1 MKRAAIILVVLICM
15 AGLMVFIALRLQIPL
30 ATNSDFQVLYY
41 TTHGL
46 LRGIEIY
53 DQAAKIEMISEILKA
68 PLEIDFIPQFAYP
81 PWFALSTF
89 YLGWFSIQSAAVLW
103 FEINLAMLFLSIW
116 FLTEGWK
123 PLFRLLAF
131 PAGLFFYPVLG
142 ALAIGQYDFP
152 VLLGTAMLIYSL
164 RHRQAALTALGMSL
178 LTFKPH
184 LGGLILVAALIHLI
198 LRRDDL
204 GRRALRYSIV
214 AGVFFFVIGFLASS
228 TWPLAYLTSLLN
240 YRELGHI
247 TSCSECISL
256 PILLSRWLFDGQLS
270 TAAWIALL
278 LFILFLIV
286 FYLTRSLWHPHE
298 LLLTAVLLVTLL
310 VSPYLYNYDFILLLV
325 PFAILLY
332 KTSPVEKVSVAVCY
346 IAPSFALVYYGR
358 SGNPILI
365 AITGIL
371 LILLYVRAKT
381 LSLTPNG
388 VSHTIQATT
397 E

>member
-1 MKRAAIILVVLICM
+1 VKRTAIILVVLICI
-15 AGLMVFIALRLQIPL
+15 ASLMVLTALQLQIPL

-46 LRGIEIY
+46 VEGVGIY
-53 DQAAKIEMISEILKA
+53 DQTAKIQMISEILQA
-68 PLEIDFIPQFAYP
+68 PLKIDFIPQFAYP
-81 PWFALSTF
+81 PWLALSTF

-103 FEINLAMLFLSIW
+103 FEINLVMLFLSIW

-152 VLLGTAMLIYSL
+152 VLLGTSMLIYSI
-164 RHRQAALTALGMSL
+164 RHRQPVLTALGISL

-184 LGGLILVAALIHLI
+184 LGGLILVAGLIHLF
-198 LRRDDL
+198 LRRDEF
-204 GRRALRYSIV
+204 GRRAFRYSIV
-214 AGVFFFVIGFLASS
+214 AGIFLFIIGFLAGS

-240 YRELGHI
+240 YRDLGHI

-256 PILLSRWLFDGQLS
+256 PILLSRWLFDGQLA

-278 LFILFLIV
+278 LFILFVIV
-286 FYLTRSLWHPHE
+286 FYLTRSLWKPHD
-298 LLLTAVLLVTLL
+298 LLLTAALLVTLL

-332 KTSPVEKVSVAVCY
+332 KSSLVDKISVACCY
-346 IAPSFALVYYGR
+346 FVPTFALIAYGR
-358 SGNPILI
+358 SGNSLLI
-365 AITGIL
+365 VVTGIL
-371 LILLYVRAKT
+371 LLLLYLRARFR
-381 LSLTPNG
+381 SLTPDG
-388 VSHTIQATT
+388 VRHTIQTTT

>member
-1 MKRAAIILVVLICM
+1 MVL
-15 AGLMVFIALRLQIPL
+15 AALRLQMPL
-30 ATNSDFQVLYY
+30 AVNSDFQVLYY

-46 LRGIEIY
+46 VKGIGIY
-53 DQAAKIEMISEILKA
+53 DQAAKIQMISEILKA

-103 FEINLAMLFLSIW
+103 FEINLVMLFLSIW

-123 PLFRLLAF
+123 PLLRLLAF

-152 VLLGTAMLIYSL
+152 VLLGTAMLIYSI
-164 RHRQAALTALGMSL
+164 RHKQPILTALGMSL

-184 LGGLILVAALIHLI
+184 LGGLILVAGLIHLF
-198 LRRDDL
+198 LRRDAF
-204 GRRALRYSIV
+204 GRRALLYSIA
-214 AGVFFFVIGFLASS
+214 AGISLFILGFVASS
-228 TWPLAYLTSLLN
+228 TWPLAYLNSLLN

-256 PILLSRWLFDGQLS
+256 PILLSRWLFDGQLI

-278 LFILFLIV
+278 LFILFLFV
-286 FYLTRSLWHPHE
+286 FYLTRSLWKPAE
-298 LLLTAVLLVTLL
+298 LLLTGVLLVTLL

-332 KTSPVEKVSVAVCY
+332 KSNWIEKITVLLCY
-346 IAPSFALVYYGR
+346 FIPTFALIRYGR
-358 SGNPILI
+358 SGNVSLI
-365 AITGIL
+365 IVTFVMFIL
-371 LILLYVRAKT
+371 LFVRAKYI
-381 LSLTPNG
+381 SLTPTG
-388 VSHTIQATT
+388 LRHTIQVTT